1 MTSEIQAVTRSAT
14 NGGAVT
20 YELRTQDLW
29 ILVSGSAE
37 NPTLVDGARAHNGT
51 PTAVLPAPLRVL
63 GDMLLQAEG
72 EPESLPDFWYE
83 LASTV
88 EGVMDARVKVIEPDD
103 ELTRDLWGSPIRYTI
118 WAHVYLDGT
127 IRLRTLHEETG
138 RYHRF
143 QKAEITHGLYSAPW
157 TMPAVVADL
166 LDKSGLLADLERPF
180 CTTFSAIAELV
191 DHLTDELDLEPVA

>member
-1 MTSEIQAVTRSAT
+1 MTSEIQAVTRTTS
-14 NGGAVT
+14 NDGSVT

-29 ILVSGSAE
+29 ISVGGSAE

-88 EGVMDARVKVIEPDD
+88 EGVMDARVKVIELDD
-103 ELTRDLWGSPIRYTI
+103 ELTRDL
-118 WAHVYLDGT
+118 
-127 IRLRTLHEETG
+127 
-138 RYHRF
+138 
-143 QKAEITHGLYSAPW
+143 
-157 TMPAVVADL
+157 
-166 LDKSGLLADLERPF
+166 
-180 CTTFSAIAELV
+180 
-191 DHLTDELDLEPVA
+191 